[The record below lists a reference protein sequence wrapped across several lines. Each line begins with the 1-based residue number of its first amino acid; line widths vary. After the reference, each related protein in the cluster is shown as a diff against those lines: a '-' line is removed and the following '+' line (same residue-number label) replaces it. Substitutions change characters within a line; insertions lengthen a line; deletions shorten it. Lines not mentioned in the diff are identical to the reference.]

1 MEALSTGLL
10 YYVLILARVA
20 GLIFTT
26 PIFNSQAVGYR
37 AQMVLALMLS
47 FVLYPIVANHLNTPP
62 NTMGPFILEILSQ
75 VFMGTIMG
83 FMIQL
88 LFAAFQLAGE
98 FFSLQMGISF
108 SEVLDPQAQV
118 SIPVMGTL
126 KNLIGTLLFLAV
138 PFEIDGVYAPAYLHL
153 VRAVA
158 YSFVA
163 VPTIIIDGQTSG
175 GLLNYMD
182 ESFGVMF
189 LTALR
194 IGIPMMGILFISSVM
209 LGIMGRAA
217 PQLNLMNMG
226 IQINIMVGLL
236 VMITVLPVIIPL
248 MRDSF
253 ASMYDVIG
261 EMFDTWPKARPGA
274 VNAG

>member
-1 MEALSTGLL
+1 MEAFSTGLL
-10 YYVLILARVA
+10 YYVLIVARVA
-20 GLIFTT
+20 GLIFTA
-26 PIFNSQAVGYR
+26 PVFNSQAIGYR
-37 AQMVLALMLS
+37 AQMVISLALS
-47 FVLYPIVANHLNTPP
+47 FVLYPVVANHLNAPP
-62 NTMGPFILEILSQ
+62 QSMGPFILELLCQ
-75 VFMGTIMG
+75 VFLGTIMG

-88 LFAAFQLAGE
+88 VFAAFQLAGE
-98 FFSLQMGISF
+98 FFSMQMGISF

-138 PFEIDGVYAPAYLHL
+138 DFQLDGVYVPAYLHL
-153 VRAVA
+153 IRALS
-158 YSFVA
+158 YSFIA
-163 VPTIIIDGQTSG
+163 VPTLVLSGHTSG
-175 GLLNYMD
+175 GMLNYMD
-182 ESFGVMF
+182 QSFGVMF

-226 IQINIMVGLL
+226 IQVNITVGIL
-236 VMITVLPVIIPL
+236 VLIVVLPVIIPL

-261 EMFDTWPKARPGA
+261 EMFDTWPVA
-274 VNAG
+274 AGVR

>member
-20 GLIFTT
+20 GLVFST
-26 PIFNSQAVGYR
+26 PILNSQALGYR
-37 AQMVLALMLS
+37 AQMVVSLMLS
-47 FVLYPIVANHLNTPP
+47 FVLYPIVANHLNPP
-62 NTMGPFILEILSQ
+62 PAQMGPFILEVLSQ

-138 PFEIDGVYAPAYLHL
+138 PFEIDGVYVPALLHL
-153 VRAVA
+153 IRALT

-163 VPTIIIDGQTSG
+163 VPTIIIDGQTTG
-175 GLLNYMD
+175 GLLQYMD
-182 ESFGVMF
+182 QSFGVMF
-189 LTALR
+189 ATALR

-226 IQINIMVGLL
+226 IQVNITVGILVLL
-236 VMITVLPVIIPL
+236 TVLPVIVPL

-253 ASMYDVIG
+253 SSMYNVLG
-261 EMFDTWPKARPGA
+261 EMFDTWPLARPGGP
-274 VNAG
+274 NG

>member
-1 MEALSTGLL
+1 M
-10 YYVLILARVA
+10 LILARVA

-26 PIFNSQAVGYR
+26 PVFNSQAVGYR
-37 AQMVLALMLS
+37 AQMVIALMLS
-47 FVLYPIVANHLNTPP
+47 FVLYPIVANHLNAPP
-62 NTMGPFILEILSQ
+62 TSMGPFILEIISQ

-126 KNLIGTLLFLAV
+126 KNLLGTLLFLAV
-138 PFEIDGVYAPAYLHL
+138 PFEVDGIYVPAMLHL
-153 VRAVA
+153 IRALT

-163 VPTIIIDGQTSG
+163 VPTIIVDGQTAG
-175 GLLNYMD
+175 GLLQYMD

-226 IQINIMVGLL
+226 IQVNIMVGLL
-236 VMITVLPVIIPL
+236 VLITVLPVIVPL

-261 EMFDTWPKARPGA
+261 EMFDTWPQARPGGA
-274 VNAG
+274 NAG